1 MDVNS
6 NLTGLKRNKTLSWI
20 SLGLGFGFYRRFSTM
35 DSTEHHAESES
46 FTLDIRN
53 KIVFR
58 QWMMKDDI
66 TLPSWNLCFYLPSIS
81 KVMAHC

>member
-35 DSTEHHAESES
+35 DSTEHQAESES
-46 FTLDIRN
+46 FTLDIR
-53 KIVFR
+53 K
-58 QWMMKDDI
+58 K
-66 TLPSWNLCFYLPSIS
+66 
-81 KVMAHC
+81 